1 MQDLAAPSALL
12 TDYGALLR
20 RRAWVIALAIL
31 IGVGLGL
38 GYTSSQSKEYT
49 STTEVLVT
57 ATGVADDSVL
67 ANGRTRG
74 EINLDTEAQLLTS
87 TAVVRL
93 AAELLGN
100 DIPVAEL
107 QSRVRVSVPPNTEVL
122 SISVTGPS
130 AASARASADA
140 FASAYLANRAESA
153 SDQLTARQGSRQAQI
168 QVLTEALETATAAL
182 RTLPTESAERFLA
195 EAQIS
200 SLSAEIATLT
210 AESNELQAT
219 PVTPGQVITEAT
231 LPQGP
236 SSPILLVNL
245 AGGGMLGLLVGC
257 GLALLLHR
265 RDRRLHSS
273 DDIVRAAG
281 VPVLATVQ
289 HSPSVWVAEP
299 ASAAGRAYIRLRN
312 VLQASAAADMRTILV
327 AGVDGEGSEVADN
340 LAAALARTGSHVVLV
355 STHPGSATLRRL
367 WLSEHG
373 PGLSEVLG
381 GQASTTIALQVPAGL
396 EGLRVLAVGQNPGRA
411 AELLETKAAQELLS
425 ALAGLADYVI
435 VDAESTAGSSQAQT
449 LAASCQAAL
458 LVVNPRTVRIDD
470 VRDAVEQF
478 EGVGTPLL
486 GCVVLSGRRRSFR
499 FFRGSSLT
507 RTGAEGT
514 PLPASDD
521 EEGTREAPRPH
532 PAKVARTAAVT
543 ALPVPS
549 NRHIT
554 RLPGRAVVSGDGD
567 SQRQQGTRSQT
578 RA

>member
-1 MQDLAAPSALL
+1 MQDLVAPSALL

-100 DIPVAEL
+100 DISVAEL

-153 SDQLTARQGSRQAQI
+153 SNQLTARQGSRQAQI

-182 RTLPTESAERFLA
+182 RALPAESAERFLA

-231 LPQGP
+231 LPQAP

-257 GLALLLHR
+257 GLALLLHQ

-273 DDIVRAAG
+273 DDIARAAG
-281 VPVLATVQ
+281 APVLASVQ

-299 ASAAGRAYIRLRN
+299 ASGAGRAYIRLRN

-340 LAAALARTGSHVVLV
+340 LAAALSRSGSHVVLV
-355 STHPGSATLRRL
+355 STHPGSTTLRRL

-381 GQASTTIALQVPAGL
+381 GQARTTIALQVPAGL
-396 EGLRVLAVGQNPGRA
+396 EGLRVLTVGQNPGRA
-411 AELLETKAAQELLS
+411 AELLETRAAQELLS

-435 VDAESTAGSSQAQT
+435 VDAESTTRSSQAQT
-449 LAASCQAAL
+449 LAAACQAAL
-458 LVVNPRTVRIDD
+458 LVVNPRTVRVDD
-470 VRDAVEQF
+470 VRDGVEQF
-478 EGVGTPLL
+478 EAVGTPLL
-486 GCVVLSGRRRSFR
+486 GCVVLSSRRRGSR
-499 FFRGSSLT
+499 FFRRFSLT
-507 RTGAEGT
+507 RTGAEAT
-514 PLPASDD
+514 PLPASHD
-521 EEGTREAPRPH
+521 EEGTPEAPPPH
-532 PAKVARTAAVT
+532 PEKIARTAAVT
-543 ALPVPS
+543 ALPVLSDRQIP
-549 NRHIT
+549 RI
-554 RLPGRAVVSGDGD
+554 PGRAVVSVDGD

>member
-49 STTEVLVT
+49 STAEVLVT

-93 AAELLGN
+93 AAELLRN

-168 QVLTEALETATAAL
+168 QVLTEVLETATAAL
-182 RTLPTESAERFLA
+182 RTLPAESAERFLA
-195 EAQIS
+195 EAQIT

-231 LPQGP
+231 LPQAP

-257 GLALLLHR
+257 GLALLLHQ

-273 DDIVRAAG
+273 DDIGRAAG

-289 HSPSVWVAEP
+289 HSPLVWVAEP
-299 ASAAGRAYIRLRN
+299 ASGAGRAYIRLRN

-373 PGLSEVLG
+373 PGLSEVLS
-381 GQASTTIALQVPAGL
+381 GQARTTIALQVPAGL

-411 AELLETKAAQELLS
+411 AELLETKAAKELLS

-478 EGVGTPLL
+478 EAVGTPLL

-499 FFRGSSLT
+499 FFRRSSLT
-507 RTGAEGT
+507 RTGAEAT

-521 EEGTREAPRPH
+521 EEGTREAPRSH
-532 PAKVARTAAVT
+532 PAKVTRTAAVT

-549 NRHIT
+549 DRHIT
-554 RLPGRAVVSGDGD
+554 RLPGRAVVSVDGD